1 MLSLQREMN
10 GGCQPYLDEK
20 EPSKLP
26 VAILTLEKASSVSAF
41 MALSNQS
48 S

>member
-20 EPSKLP
+20 EPNKLA
-26 VAILTLEKASSVSAF
+26 VAILTLEKANSISAF
-41 MALSNQS
+41 MALSRH
-48 S
+48 